1 MGGAGSMK
9 IKKFKAVKWIG
20 LLVLVGLLGFG
31 GLKVYN
37 ALKNQGV
44 GFPDT
49 YLLAAFDTTE
59 KLNDTT
65 LTYYDE
71 NFEAVFR
78 QKISVGQMCFSFT
91 PPILYDGK
99 IYTAPCGQGRVED
112 VDEVWE
118 IDKATGKHKKYK
130 TEQRGVAGM
139 AVTERYIFTVN
150 NWNGVPVLARTDK
163 KTGEIVEQEYPG
175 KYCPQIDVYGK
186 RLYCFIMDM
195 KEEPYDT
202 RCSILDIDT
211 LEEEKSFN
219 ISEYGT
225 APENT
230 YMKDGIL
237 YMPIYRTSI
246 MEECGLLLMYDTETE
261 KLEAVELGA
270 DYACQVLEYNGKLVV
285 THADLVYA
293 NPGECFISIYDPETG
308 AVENYPIESVP
319 DQAVIKGDLLY
330 TLDIMEQSIFVYD
343 LKNKGELKEQHKL
356 ESKEGKSSYRYYIGG
371 FFMQ

>member
-1 MGGAGSMK
+1 MK

-20 LLVLVGLLGFG
+20 LVVLVGLLGFG
-31 GLKVYN
+31 GFKVYN

-78 QKISVGQMCFSFT
+78 QEISVGQMCFSFS

-99 IYTAPCGQGRVED
+99 IYTAPCGQGWVMD
-112 VDEVWE
+112 ADEVWE
-118 IDKATGKHKKYK
+118 IDKDTGKQKKYK

-163 KTGEIVEQEYPG
+163 QTGEVVEQEYPG
-175 KYCPQIDVYGK
+175 KFCPQIDAYGK
-186 RLYCFIMDM
+186 QLYCFIVDD

-202 RCSILDIDT
+202 RCSVINIDT
-211 LEEEKSFN
+211 LEEETSFN

-237 YMPIYRTSI
+237 YMPIRYTST

-261 KLEAVELGA
+261 KLEAVDLGA
-270 DYACQVLEYNGKLVV
+270 NYAC
-285 THADLVYA
+285 
-293 NPGECFISIYDPETG
+293 
-308 AVENYPIESVP
+308 
-319 DQAVIKGDLLY
+319 
-330 TLDIMEQSIFVYD
+330 
-343 LKNKGELKEQHKL
+343 
-356 ESKEGKSSYRYYIGG
+356 
-371 FFMQ
+371 